1 MTWCDGFDEEV
12 ERLELESE
20 SMRLRRGA
28 SVLWGWVTSDGGG
41 KSQTVRVAHLRA
53 QLVHTGRLS
62 SH

>member
-28 SVLWGWVTSDGGG
+28 SVLCGLVSSNGGG
-41 KSQTVRVAHLRA
+41 KSEAIRAAHL
-53 QLVHTGRLS
+53 
-62 SH
+62 

>member
-28 SVLWGWVTSDGGG
+28 SVLWGWVTS
-41 KSQTVRVAHLRA
+41 QAVRVAHLRA